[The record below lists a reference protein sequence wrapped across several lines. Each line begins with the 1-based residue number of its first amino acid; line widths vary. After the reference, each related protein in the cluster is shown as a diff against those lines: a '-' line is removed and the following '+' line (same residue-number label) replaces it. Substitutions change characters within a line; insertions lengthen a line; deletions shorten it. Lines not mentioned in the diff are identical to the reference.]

1 MTLKLNLNGKGGITN
16 YIYLL
21 GIIGV
26 ILLIVGGVSYSTE
39 QKKKSPNLTGA
50 ISLFSIGGVFFGI
63 LIIFLFLTFFKIIE
77 QDPNIYPFN

>member
-26 ILLIVGGVSYSTE
+26 ILLSIGGVSYSTE

-50 ISLFSIGGVFFGI
+50 ITSMSIGGVFSGI

-77 QDPNIYPFN
+77 QDPNIYPYK